1 MLPTVVQVRALSV
14 ACAGELG
21 SPEKTKSAAAASEI
35 ARLEKF
41 DNTFILVGYVFGAWW
56 L

>member
-1 MLPTVVQVRALSV
+1 MLPTVLQVRVLSA

-21 SPEKTKSAAAASEI
+21 SPEKTKSAATARVT
-35 ARLEKF
+35 ARLEKL
-41 DNTFILVGYVFGAWW
+41 DSTFMLVGYVFAVTW